1 MRRASFDA
9 WPCSIARAA
18 DLLGDGWTLL
28 VLREVFYGEA
38 RFDGLTRSL
47 GIARNTLADRL
58 RGLVDAGLLEKRPY
72 RSDPVRHEYVL
83 TEKGR
88 DFFGVLAA
96 INAWGDRWMAD
107 GDGPPVTM
115 HHHRCD
121 TDAQA
126 RVVCSACG
134 DLLHADEV
142 TARPGPGYPARLL
155 DDPAVQRRFRY
166 SLQPSARA
174 GGASGEDSHESAAG
188 LPATE

>member
-1 MRRASFDA
+1 VRRASFDA
-9 WPCSIARAA
+9 WPCSIARTA

-28 VLREVFYGEA
+28 VLREVFYREA

-58 RGLVDAGLLEKRPY
+58 RRLVDAGLLEKRPY
-72 RSDPVRHEYVL
+72 QSDPVRHEYVF

-121 TDAQA
+121 TDAHA

-134 DLLHADEV
+134 DLLRADEV

-155 DDPAVQRRFRY
+155 DDPVVQRRFEY
-166 SLQPSARA
+166 SVQLAARA
-174 GGASGEDSHESAAG
+174 GGASREDSHESAGG

>member
-1 MRRASFDA
+1 MHPQARVSTCNLASLGLVRRASFEG

-18 DLLGDGWTLL
+18 DVLGDGWTLL

-58 RGLVDAGLLEKRPY
+58 RRLVDAGLLEKRPY
-72 RSDPVRHEYVL
+72 QSEPVRHDYVL
-83 TEKGR
+83 TQKGS

-96 INAWGDRWMAD
+96 FSAWGDRWMAD
-107 GDGPPVTM
+107 GDGAPVTM
-115 HHHRCD
+115 RHDVCGS
-121 TDAQA
+121 DAHA

-134 DLLHADEV
+134 EPLHADAI

-155 DDPAVQRRFRY
+155 DDAGVQRRFG
-166 SLQPSARA
+166 PS
-174 GGASGEDSHESAAG
+174 SDVT
-188 LPATE
+188 ATG